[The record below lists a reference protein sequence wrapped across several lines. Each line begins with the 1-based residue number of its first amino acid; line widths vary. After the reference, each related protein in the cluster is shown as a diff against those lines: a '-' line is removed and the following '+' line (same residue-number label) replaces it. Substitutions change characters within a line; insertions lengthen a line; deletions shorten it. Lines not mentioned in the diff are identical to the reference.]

1 MKQFFAVIFVVCFCT
16 TSFSQYYYNDIISNQ
31 LTNKQQ
37 KLLLQNK
44 INKVKII
51 NKDADETLVEG
62 FLVEQKIN
70 ADATEI
76 ITITTSQSGAKST
89 FIAIYNSGKV
99 TQTTDDNTGVQT
111 TTTFVYLD
119 DGKLNSVESYSKD
132 TFMNSY
138 MQEQHI
144 WKYNTKNQPQQML
157 RIKNQKDTTM
167 VNFVYDEKGLVAAE
181 TWIRKGKPIENYYYY
196 YNEKGSLTDIARYN
210 NRLQKII
217 PDFIFEY
224 DQQGNLLQTTQVKPA
239 SNDYTKWKY
248 FYNANGLKQKEICY
262 DKKKQILGI
271 LEYTYN

>member
-1 MKQFFAVIFVVCFCT
+1 MKQFFVLILAIVFYKT
-16 TSFSQYYYNDIISNQ
+16 TFSQYYYNDIISNQ
-31 LTNKQQ
+31 LTNNQQ
-37 KLLLQNK
+37 KILLQNK

-51 NKDADETLVEG
+51 NKDADETVVEG

-70 ADATEI
+70 ADASEI
-76 ITITTSQSGAKST
+76 ITTTTSQAGAKST
-89 FIAIYNSGKV
+89 FIALYNNGKI

-111 TTTFVYLD
+111 ITNFSYLN
-119 DGKLNSVESYSKD
+119 DGRLNLVESSSKD

-138 MQEQHI
+138 MQEQHL

-157 RIKNQKDTTM
+157 RIKNQKDTTI
-167 VNFVYDEKGLVAAE
+167 VNFVFDEKGFVAAE

-196 YNEKGSLTDIARYN
+196 YNENGLLTDIARYH

-224 DQQGNLLQTTQVKPA
+224 DEQGSLIQTTQVKPA

-248 FYNANGLKQKEICY
+248 FYNTNGLKQKEICY